1 MKYASNL
8 SALRGRMISVR
19 SIFFVTAALFVT
31 PLLHAQVSESFVMS
45 ELRSLAT
52 ATTPQMPATV
62 IKIAAEIRALPAG
75 PHKLQLADIL
85 ALLASRDDPGQQ
97 TLQAVADTLAQSLTE
112 STVSDMGDQAPS
124 PYLDLAKLIR
134 YEHVTTTLDN
144 PFLAKAIQKLV
155 ADDADV
161 ERADFTV
168 KDLHGQDVTLSQLRG
183 KVVLVNFW
191 ATWCGPC
198 RLEMPDLNDF
208 YSRFKSQGL
217 VVLSITNEE
226 SSKVSSFVSKT
237 SYHAPV
243 LLDSESQAAK
253 RFHVENLPRS
263 FVFNRKGK
271 LVALAV
277 DQRSRRQFIQMLAA
291 AGLRP

>member
-1 MKYASNL
+1 LSCFSCYRSSFCNAS
-8 SALRGRMISVR
+8 SSCAGERICRHER
-19 SIFFVTAALFVT
+19 TE
-31 PLLHAQVSESFVMS
+31 ES
-45 ELRSLAT
+45 
-52 ATTPQMPATV
+52 ATV
-62 IKIAAEIRALPAG
+62 IKIAFEIRPLPAG
-75 PHKLQLADIL
+75 LHKLQLADIL
-85 ALLASRDDPGQQ
+85 AHLASRDDPGQQ
-97 TLQAVADTLAQSLTE
+97 ALQAVADTLAQSLAE
-112 STVSDMGDQAPS
+112 SPVSDMGDQAPS
-124 PYLDLAKLIR
+124 PYLDLAKLIH

-144 PFLAKAIQKLV
+144 PSLAQAMQKLV
-155 ADDADV
+155 SDDADV
-161 ERADFTV
+161 ERADFTL

-183 KVVLVNFW
+183 KVVLINFW

-208 YSRFKSQGL
+208 YSRFKAQGL

-226 SSKVSSFVSKT
+226 SSKVSSFVSEAG
-237 SYHAPV
+237 YRAPV
-243 LLDSESQAAK
+243 LFDSESQAAQ

-277 DQRSRRQFIQMLAA
+277 EQRSRRQFIQMLAA